1 MSAQYWCAESGL
13 LNYARR
19 MQTTAD
25 WYSIGAALL
34 AAITS
39 LTVWTTLTNRP
50 DWKAQLAVSV
60 IALATAA
67 VATFPRV
74 RHYAEAAGK
83 ARELA
88 TQYGGLYGRLLDA
101 GQVYGDPQYEDAI
114 RMVIKDFDAVKAR
127 KDQLVPYPKTEQEAR
142 DRQKEA

>member
-1 MSAQYWCAESGL
+1 
-13 LNYARR
+13 

-25 WYSIGAALL
+25 RYSIGAALL

-39 LTVWTTLTNRP
+39 LTVWTTLTNKP

-60 IALATAA
+60 MALATAA

-88 TQYGGLYGRLLDA
+88 TQYGGLTGPSRQLPPAPRKAMVNAATSASPTTCSLTHMTSPEGGARSQSRSCSRGASRSFRLFRR
-101 GQVYGDPQYEDAI
+101 G
-114 RMVIKDFDAVKAR
+114 
-127 KDQLVPYPKTEQEAR
+127 
-142 DRQKEA
+142 